1 MRRFLDWWYDYR
13 WHHPEALAF
22 ASLISLALLA
32 IGGFMAEHAL
42 HTGENAQAATPVHT
56 VLISETRTV
65 AGGRVVRFKVRRL
78 IHFEPVYRREV
89 VTRDGQT
96 ITVRK
101 LVGRRA
107 VTVSRTIAHSRN
119 ATKSQTVTGPT
130 QTVTGPVQTV
140 TGPTRTT
147 TVVETQTET
156 VPTTITQTQTET
168 VTEPTTV
175 TVTAPQTTG

>member
-22 ASLISLALLA
+22 ATLISLALLA
-32 IGGFMAEHAL
+32 IGGFLAEHAL
-42 HTGENAQAATPVHT
+42 HPGASARAAIPART

-89 VTRDGQT
+89 VTRNGQT

-107 VTVSRTIAHSRN
+107 VTVSRTILHSRT
-119 ATKSQTVTGPT
+119 ATRSQTVTGPT
-130 QTVTGPVQTV
+130 QTVTGPVRTV

-156 VPTTITQTQTET
+156 VPTTITQTET

-175 TVTAPQTTG
+175 TVTAPQPTG